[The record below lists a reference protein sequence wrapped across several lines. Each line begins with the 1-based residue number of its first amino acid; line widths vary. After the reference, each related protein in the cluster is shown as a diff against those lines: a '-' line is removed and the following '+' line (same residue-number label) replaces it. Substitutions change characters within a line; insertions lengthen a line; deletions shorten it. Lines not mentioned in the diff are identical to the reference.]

1 MSATSHPATEPGAG
15 PDVSVVMP
23 VLNESRHLREAVGR
37 VLAQDLDGALELVL
51 ALGPS
56 SDDTDDV
63 AAELAAADP
72 RVRLV
77 PNPSGRTP
85 DGLNAAVAASSHP
98 VIARVDGHAV
108 LPPGYLRTAIAVLEQ
123 TGADNVGG
131 IMDAR
136 GITDIERAIAA
147 AMRSR
152 LGVGSARFHT
162 GGGAGPAET
171 VYLGVFRRAALDR
184 VGGYDEHFARA
195 QDWEMNHRIR
205 ATGGTVWFTPELR
218 VTYRPRADLPA
229 LARQYFQYGRW
240 RRVVARRHPGTMSA
254 RYLAPPLLVVGL
266 AATVVVS
273 PWLPVVLVVPAG
285 YAAALVLGSCTIEK
299 DLAPRSRAVLPV
311 VLAVMH
317 LSWGV
322 GFLTSRVGEP

>member
-1 MSATSHPATEPGAG
+1 
-15 PDVSVVMP
+15 MP
-23 VLNESRHLREAVGR
+23 VLNERRHLREAVGR
-37 VLAQDLDGALELVL
+37 VLRQELDGDLELVL

-56 SDDTDDV
+56 DDGTDDV

-77 PNPSGRTP
+77 ANPSGRTP
-85 DGLNAAVAASSHP
+85 QGLNLALAASAHE
-98 VIARVDGHAV
+98 VVARVDGHAV
-108 LPPGYLRTAIAVLEQ
+108 LPPNYLQTAVTVLEQ

-136 GITDIERAIAA
+136 GITVVARAIAA

-171 VYLGVFRRAALDR
+171 VYLGVFRRAALQR

-205 ATGGTVWFTPELR
+205 ATGGTVWFTPDLR
-218 VTYRPRADLPA
+218 VTYRPRPDLAA
-229 LARQYFQYGRW
+229 LSRQYFQYGRW
-240 RRVVARRHPGTMSA
+240 RRVVARRHAGTMSA
-254 RYLAPPLLVVGL
+254 RYLAPPALVVGL
-266 AATVVVS
+266 AAALAVS
-273 PWLPVVLVVPAG
+273 PWLPVALVVPGG
-285 YAAALVLGSCTIEK
+285 YVVALVVGSALIEPE
-299 DLAPRSRAVLPV
+299 LAARSRALLPA

-322 GFLTSRVGEP
+322 GFITSRVREPA

>member
-1 MSATSHPATEPGAG
+1 MNRPPAPRGTA
-15 PDVSVVMP
+15 VSVIMP
-23 VLNESRHLREAVGR
+23 VLNERRHLREAVGR
-37 VLAQDLDGALELVL
+37 VLRQELVGDLELVL

-56 SDDTDDV
+56 DDGTDDV

-77 PNPSGRTP
+77 ANPSGRTP
-85 DGLNAAVAASSHP
+85 QGLNLALAASAHQ
-98 VIARVDGHAV
+98 VVARVDGHAV
-108 LPPGYLRTAIAVLEQ
+108 LPPDYLQTAVTVLER

-136 GITDIERAIAA
+136 GVTVVERAIAA

-162 GGGAGPAET
+162 GGGAGPADT
-171 VYLGVFRRAALDR
+171 VYLGVFRRAALQR

-205 ATGGTVWFTPELR
+205 ATGGTVWFTPDLR
-218 VTYRPRADLPA
+218 VTYRPRADLGA
-229 LARQYFQYGRW
+229 LSRQYFQYGRW
-240 RRVVARRHPGTMSA
+240 RRVVARRHAGTMSA
-254 RYLAPPLLVVGL
+254 RYLAPPVLVVGL
-266 AATVVVS
+266 AAALAVS
-273 PWLPVVLVVPAG
+273 PWLPVALVVPGG
-285 YAAALVLGSCTIEK
+285 YVVALVVGSALIEPE
-299 DLAPRSRAVLPV
+299 LAARSRALLPA

-317 LSWGV
+317 LSWGI
-322 GFLTSRVGEP
+322 GFITSRVREPA